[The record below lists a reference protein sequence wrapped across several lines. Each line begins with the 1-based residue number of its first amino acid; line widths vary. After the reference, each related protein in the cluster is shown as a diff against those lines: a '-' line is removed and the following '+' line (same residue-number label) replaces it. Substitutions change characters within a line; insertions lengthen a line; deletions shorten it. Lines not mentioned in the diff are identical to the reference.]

1 MTISFGEGE
10 DCEEGGVGVVEIQ
23 EITSKDRKLDKTTSN
38 LVQNEYFSTT
48 FLSPVTKK
56 KSFLIL
62 KIHMQKYS

>member
-1 MTISFGEGE
+1 M
-10 DCEEGGVGVVEIQ
+10 GVVEIQ

-48 FLSPVTKK
+48 FLSPVTQK